1 MPHGENIVC
10 ISAKTGE
17 GTDELLKAVSEI
29 LESDKKQVDLLLPY
43 AQAGVLELLHREA
56 AVISSE
62 YAENGIEVKAVI
74 RPELWGH
81 VRDYVRRENDEE

>member
-1 MPHGENIVC
+1 M
-10 ISAKTGE
+10 
-17 GTDELLKAVSEI
+17 
-29 LESDKKQVDLLLPY
+29 PY